1 MEEVTQDQYIEST
14 RKIILTHYSP
24 AHQTAET
31 SCLLTTHQ
39 IREKINDFTA
49 FSVDPYMIHQAMI
62 QGGFITKK
70 VGGKIYWLLEE
81 K

>member
-1 MEEVTQDQYIEST
+1 MEEVTQDQYIKST
-14 RKIILTHYSP
+14 KEIILTHYSP
-24 AHQTAET
+24 THQTAEN
-31 SCLLTTHQ
+31 SSLLTTHQ

-49 FSVDPYMIHQAMI
+49 FALEPYIIHHAMI

-70 VGGKIYWLLEE
+70 IGERIYWLLEE